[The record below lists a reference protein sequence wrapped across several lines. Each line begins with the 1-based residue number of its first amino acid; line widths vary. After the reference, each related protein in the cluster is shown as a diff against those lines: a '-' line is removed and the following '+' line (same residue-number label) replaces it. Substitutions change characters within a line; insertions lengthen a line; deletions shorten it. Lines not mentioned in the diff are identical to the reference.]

1 MVLNENMYRKKRI
14 SRVIYRSIKKS
25 IVLTIIPFGFLQ
37 IFSTCQ
43 RYDSTIKLVE
53 WSSVDSIDVE
63 AINSDLEPG
72 KPTIDVG
79 IYFPSNLDPDFQKV
93 TLDQVMS
100 SFLSAKEIYSPTL
113 VQINLLWVKT
123 GAIDP
128 RYLSIQANK
137 IPEVPQTEYA
147 NMYKHMRRNPSVLTQ
162 KAYEAFLSI
171 IEPTQ
176 NNHRTIYLVILQDVF
191 FPFFDV
197 SEGRNWMIKSVRTG
211 GLSFPTYSYC
221 NTIPDNLRGIITLTN
236 LSRSD
241 RLRKTIAHEIGH
253 KAMNVSHEYGDLDPQ
268 HEIYEG
274 EGLMI
279 YGDGEE
285 IPSGEKGRW
294 HLERLKLSPF
304 IYHVDKHGNK
314 DWNEDYIEGGHYYD
328 PIYGNYVVNF
338 KGSVSIDE
346 DW

>member
-1 MVLNENMYRKKRI
+1 MIFQY
-14 SRVIYRSIKKS
+14 IKKS
-25 IVLTIIPFGFLQ
+25 LLLLIIPFCFLQ
-37 IFSTCQ
+37 LFSSCQ
-43 RYDSTIKLVE
+43 RNDSTIKLLE
-53 WSSVDSIDVE
+53 WSSVDSIDVK

-79 IYFPSNLDPDFQKV
+79 IYFPANLDPDFEKV
-93 TLDQVMS
+93 TLNQVMA

-123 GAIDP
+123 GNIDP
-128 RYLSIQANK
+128 RFLSFQANK

-147 NMYKHMRRNPSVLTQ
+147 NMYKHMHRNPSILTQ
-162 KAYEAFLSI
+162 RASEAFMSI
-171 IEPTQ
+171 IEPASD
-176 NNHRTIYLVILQDVF
+176 NHRTVYLIILQDVF

-197 SEGRNWMIKSVRTG
+197 SEGRNWMIKTVRTG
-211 GLSFPTYSYC
+211 GLSFPSYSYC
-221 NTIPDNLRGIITLTN
+221 NTMPDNLRGVITLTN
-236 LSRSD
+236 LSRPD

-253 KAMNVSHEYGDLDPQ
+253 KAINVSHEFGDLDPQ
-268 HEIYEG
+268 HEIYKG
-274 EGLMI
+274 GGLMI

-304 IYHVDKHGNK
+304 IYYLDKNGIKN
-314 DWNEDYIEGGHYYD
+314 WNEDYKEGGHYYD
-328 PIYGNYVVNF
+328 PIYGNYVLNF